1 VIGLLGGAFDPPH
14 NGHVAVARAAVER
27 FDLTELVFV
36 VVARPGHK
44 DVALDAQTRLDLA
57 RAAFPESEVA
67 VDDHPRTIDMLRAR
81 RWREPLF
88 VIGADEFCDFLE
100 WKEPDA
106 VLELARLGVAT
117 RPGYPQERLEA
128 VLRELRRPERVE
140 FFEVEP
146 VPVASRDI
154 RARAARGEPLDG
166 LVPPAVAELI
176 EHRRLYRHG

>member
-1 VIGLLGGAFDPPH
+1 MIGLLGGAFDPPH

-27 FDLTELVFV
+27 FEVTELVV
-36 VVARPGHK
+36 VVAASPGHK

-57 RAAFPESEVA
+57 RAAFPEYEVVLDGHA
-67 VDDHPRTIDMLRAR
+67 RTIDMLRAR
-81 RWREPLF
+81 RWHEPLF

-106 VLELARLGVAT
+106 VLELARLAVAT
-117 RPGYPQERLEA
+117 RPGYPHERLEA
-128 VLRELRRPERVE
+128 VLRELRRPQHVE

-154 RARAARGEPLDG
+154 RMRAARGEPLDG

-176 EHRRLYRHG
+176 EHRGLYRNG